1 MPRGRSARSPLSD
14 MSDVDLDG
22 LGNLIP
28 PHVWPYKGL
37 ATGEGELSKLQR
49 QCRIIEGDRQTYNME
64 SQDLIRRQMSEIF
77 KLEKE
82 KEDLI
87 QSVRLSERK
96 SMRMRDQECTENLR
110 AMLELREALESDIS
124 QERRRLDELDVKQ
137 MERKMEAE
145 RRKSGG
151 SSGTRTHVTRTH
163 KYTHV
168 LENRLDTALSKFNV
182 QLTQNARLREDI
194 ESLRVEREHFEN
206 IYRKLLK
213 ELQDTHRE
221 MDIVMDTSTAA
232 YDSRDEARTKV
243 ALLREK
249 ADKDGA
255 QYATEMKEL
264 QRLLDHERR
273 LRDFMGVK
281 GQERVSL
288 ETGALYR
295 KDEVEKRQ
303 RELVQESVESYEAA
317 FQQIHAITHEDDLDT
332 LVGAF
337 IEVEDRNFA
346 LFNYVNEQNNEIEY
360 LQDQIAEIVRAMQE
374 FEQQEASLEQAR
386 QVQLRDLE
394 TRQSKAAVLT
404 DSHAAQNAL
413 ATRALQRLKDGV
425 ELLFTNLQCDR
436 SEIEELLSGAGGIQ
450 DSTVM
455 HYLGNIEHKAND
467 LLTAQSY
474 LSLKDDEKPF
484 ESPDGA
490 RILLGQS
497 PLETVPGLAV
507 QLPSPGG
514 EQDSGSESSVS
525 EEEQRPLT
533 QAELR
538 EKIIRGVLRREE
550 RAGGG
555 RPQLEQDGPH
565 DTRAPMSERRER
577 H

>member
-22 LGNLIP
+22 L
-28 PHVWPYKGL
+28 
-37 ATGEGELSKLQR
+37 AEGELSKLQR

-82 KEDLI
+82 KEDLM

-96 SMRMRDQECTENLR
+96 SMRMRDQECAENLR

-124 QERRRLDELDVKQ
+124 QERRRLDELDVQVKQ

-455 HYLGNIEHKAND
+455 HYLGNIEHKANH
-467 LLTAQSY
+467 LLTVQSY
-474 LSLKDDEKPF
+474 LSLKDDDKPF

-490 RILLGQS
+490 LVLLGRS

-514 EQDSGSESSVS
+514 EQDSGSESSVL

-565 DTRAPMSERRER
+565 DTRAPMSERRE
-577 H
+577 HH